1 MQNKELNLKF
11 RERKNINF
19 MLIILRQEVM

>member
-19 MLIILRQEVM
+19 MLIILRLEVM